1 MEASWLNALVA
12 LATFLTL
19 LLSLLIGYLFR
30 LTREMSEYKI
40 YVARNHATKEEL
52 KDLGE
57 RVERQIETGFTQMM
71 NVLKQRDAA

>member
-12 LATFLTL
+12 LASFLTL

-30 LTREMSEYKI
+30 VTKELSEYKI

-57 RVERQIETGFTQMM
+57 RVERQIQNGFKQMI
-71 NVLKQRDAA
+71 NALKQRDAE

>member
-30 LTREMSEYKI
+30 VTKELQEYKI

-57 RVERQIETGFTQMM
+57 RVERQIEAGFKQMI
-71 NVLKQRDAA
+71 NFLNKRDAA